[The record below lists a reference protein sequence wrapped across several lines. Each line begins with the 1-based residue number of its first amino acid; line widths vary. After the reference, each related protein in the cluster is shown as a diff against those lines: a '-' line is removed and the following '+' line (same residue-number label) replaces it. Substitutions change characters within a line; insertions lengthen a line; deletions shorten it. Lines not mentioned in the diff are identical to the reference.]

1 MPKDEKKKITIIASK
16 GTFDW
21 AYPPFIIAS
30 TAVAL
35 DREVTMFFTFYGL
48 NLLLKDLSKLRVS
61 PIGNPSMPMKM
72 PFGPKWLQNIDFGPR
87 IPNIL
92 WNIPGA
98 ESLVT
103 FLMKKT
109 MAKHGIAKLE
119 ELRNMCQEFSVKF
132 IACEMTVD
140 LFGYDK
146 EDFIDGIEF
155 AGAASYCEETVDAYN
170 SLYM

>member
-1 MPKDEKKKITIIASK
+1 MDKHQGKLTIIATK

-21 AYPPFIIAS
+21 AFPPFIIAS

-35 DREVTMFFTFYGL
+35 DREVTIFFTFYGL
-48 NLLLKDLSKLRVS
+48 NLLLKDMSKLKVS
-61 PIGNPSMPMKM
+61 PIGNPAMPMKL
-72 PFGPKWLQNIDFGPR
+72 PFGPKWLQKIDFGPK

-109 MAKHGIAKLE
+109 MKKHGIAKIE
-119 ELRNMCQEFSVKF
+119 ELRSMCQEFDVKF
-132 IACEMTVD
+132 IACEMTVE
-140 LFGYDK
+140 LFGYDRA
-146 EDFIDGIEF
+146 DFIDGIQF
-155 AGAASYCEETVDAYN
+155 AGAASYCEETATAEH